1 MDRDTERFEENG
13 GRHVHR
19 VGEWEQE
26 AGRPGKER
34 SQTAIGVRE
43 PQEADVRAEVAP
55 ASQAQLA
62 PLARVGRIDCHPK
75 SAARP
80 GSNDTRDLVAKH
92 E

>member
-26 AGRPGKER
+26 AGRPGKEGPQ
-34 SQTAIGVRE
+34 STIGIRE
-43 PQEADVRAEVAP
+43 PEKANIRAEVP
-55 ASQAQLA
+55 ATSQAQLA